1 MAGFFIAGAAAVA
14 AWKINKPVRLVLDLK
29 SNMALVGMREAYL
42 AQYKAGVDSEGLLQ
56 FVDITFNNDTG
67 WSHCEALTLGQ
78 YRIYEFHPIP
88 FTF

>member
-1 MAGFFIAGAAAVA
+1 MSAFFIATAVA
-14 AWKINKPVRLVLDLK
+14 VASWKINKPVRMVLDLK
-29 SNMALVGMREAYL
+29 SNMSFVGIREPYV

-78 YRIYEFHPIP
+78 
-88 FTF
+88 